1 MAQTSV
7 DDDLVV
13 DEYVALSCPHNP
25 VVLVDDVIGRELLLS
40 TDALIQLQKADENL
54 KDLYDVIVDFEGQGQ
69 KILIVC
75 MMVFW

>member
-1 MAQTSV
+1 ML
-7 DDDLVV
+7 LV
-13 DEYVALSCPHNP
+13 
-25 VVLVDDVIGRELLLS
+25 ELLLS

>member
-25 VVLVDDVIGRELLLS
+25 VVLVDDVIGRVVVVYRCS
-40 TDALIQLQKADENL
+40 DSIA
-54 KDLYDVIVDFEGQGQ
+54 EGR
-69 KILIVC
+69 
-75 MMVFW
+75 